1 MEVVSTAA
9 AQLVSLEMGHS
20 RVGAESSMWVQAD
33 QQAVPCGVLLIHIHW
48 SSAGQRCVQPKLCT
62 SLTTIMMP
70 RMVFWVSPLLSAAVG
85 VRWGG
90 VTRDFSKTQERL
102 PECFPVP
109 SLGQSFLH
117 YHPLSWCD
125 VSKVQWAP
133 VLCPGSP
140 AQHLP
145 PASAAHKYCL
155 AYSATVLLQ
164 RYHLIVNQRS
174 KVFNSLTKFQCL
186 PNSIAVIPLEKD
198 SVICAFWSNF
208 IEKDRIYILFI

>member
-33 QQAVPCGVLLIHIHW
+33 QQAVPCRVLLVHIHW
-48 SSAGQRCVQPKLCT
+48 SSNDAPGWYSGCLHCSVPQ
-62 SLTTIMMP
+62 
-70 RMVFWVSPLLSAAVG
+70 WG

-90 VTRDFSKTQERL
+90 VTREFSKTQERL
-102 PECFPVP
+102 PQCFPVP